1 MNKEVSAMYQK
12 ILVPLDGS
20 ELAECALPHVKNL
33 VKDRYGKEVIIMTVI
48 WANFPSVGIDP
59 PKYLVDIKSRLH
71 AEGINVKAELLTGKR
86 PAEIIS
92 DYVRKNAIDLIVLAS
107 HGYTGLKK
115 MMFGSV
121 ALEVLHDAAVPVLL
135 IRPESCSI

>member
-1 MNKEVSAMYQK
+1 MYQK

-59 PKYLVDIKSRLH
+59 QKYLVDIKSRLH
-71 AEGINVKAELLTGKR
+71 TEGINVKAELLTGKR

-92 DYVRKNAIDLIVLAS
+92 DYVRKNGIDLIVLAS

-135 IRPESCSI
+135 IRPESCRI